1 MRSVVLRTIGLV
13 VAVVFVAFAAGSTAT
28 PRASAVNT
36 VLSMGSITM
45 SPGSGVTLDVNV
57 EGIPFPGLGAW
68 SIGIVYDPAVLTALS
83 CVEGAAPSVCNVAF
97 SANRVQITGA
107 SAKGHQ
113 FETVLASITFVCDS
127 PGASD
132 LLIVIDEIAD
142 ATEASPVP
150 LTVKLQNGRIACSP
164 TMTEPSEES
173 FAGDADC
180 NGAVNSRDA
189 LLVLQFEAGLIDS
202 LPCMDLADVNED
214 GSIDS
219 IDAGLIKQIDA
230 GLLSV

>member
-1 MRSVVLRTIGLV
+1 MSSVVLRTVGLV
-13 VAVVFVAFAAGSTAT
+13 AAVALVAFAASSTAT

-36 VLSMGSITM
+36 LLSMDSITM
-45 SPGSGVTLDVNV
+45 SPGGGITLDVNA
-57 EGIPFPGLGAW
+57 EGIPSPGLGAW
-68 SIGIVYDPAVLTALS
+68 SIGIVYDPSVLTALS
-83 CVEGAAPSVCNVAF
+83 CTEGVASSLCNVSF

-107 SAKGHQ
+107 SAEGHLPDA
-113 FETVLASITFVCDS
+113 VLASITFACDS
-127 PGASD
+127 PGTSD
-132 LLIVIDEIAD
+132 LLIVIDDFAD
-142 ATEASPVP
+142 ATQGGPVP
-150 LTVKLQNGRIACSP
+150 ISVKLQSGRIACSP
-164 TMTEPSEES
+164 TSPEPTQEPLL
-173 FAGDADC
+173 GDADC

-214 GSIDS
+214 GRIDS

>member
-1 MRSVVLRTIGLV
+1 MRSVVLRALGL
-13 VAVVFVAFAAGSTAT
+13 AAAIALVAFAAGSTAT

-36 VLSMGSITM
+36 LLSMDSITI
-45 SPGSGVTLDVNV
+45 SPGGGVTLDVNA

-83 CVEGAAPSVCNVAF
+83 CVEGVAPSQCNISF

-107 SAKGHQ
+107 SAEGHL
-113 FETVLASITFVCDS
+113 FDAVLASITFACDA
-127 PGASD
+127 PGTSD
-132 LLIVIDEIAD
+132 LLIIVDDFAD
-142 ATEASPVP
+142 ATEGGPVP
-150 LTVKLQNGRIACSP
+150 ISFKLQNGRIACSP
-164 TMTEPSEES
+164 PSPEPPQEAL
-173 FAGDADC
+173 AGDADC
-180 NGAVNSRDA
+180 NGVVNSRDA

-214 GSIDS
+214 GRIDS

>member
-1 MRSVVLRTIGLV
+1 MGSVVLRTIGLV

-36 VLSMGSITM
+36 VLSMDSITM
-45 SPGSGVTLDVNV
+45 SPGSGATLDVNV

-83 CVEGAAPSVCNVAF
+83 CVEGAAASQCNVSFA
-97 SANRVQITGA
+97 ANRVQIAGA
-107 SAKGHQ
+107 SAEGHLLDV
-113 FETVLASITFVCDS
+113 VLASITFVCDG

-132 LLIVIDEIAD
+132 LLIIVDDFAD

-150 LTVKLQNGRIACSP
+150 ISFKLQSGRIACSP
-164 TMTEPSEES
+164 SSTGPPQDSLV
-173 FAGDADC
+173 GDADC

-202 LPCMDLADVNED
+202 LPCMELADVNED
-214 GSIDS
+214 GRIDS